1 MKRKDG
7 ATPTWSA
14 RIPLSVGMLAL
25 LALVGGVGGW
35 SVGTTLSGA
44 VIAPGTVQVESNRQ
58 VIQHPDGGVV
68 DEILVRNG
76 DRVQAGDVLLR
87 LDGSRLRSELTIIE
101 GQLRGLAAR
110 RARLGAERS
119 GAEKIAFPEELA
131 AQTGDDPQVHSLI
144 EGERA
149 LFAARL
155 ETLQQRSGLLD
166 KQNEQL
172 ASRIE
177 GIEAQLAAL
186 ARQKTLVAK
195 ELENKQTLLDGGLS
209 SSSAVLDLEREL
221 AGIEGESGSLKA
233 EIAGLNGEITANEIE
248 RLQLWTTRR
257 EEATTAERELQFSE
271 IELEERRIDL
281 RDRLSRMDLRAPVG
295 GVVYESK
302 IFAEQAVIQPADP
315 VMYIVPQD
323 QPLIVSA
330 RVDTG
335 DIAEVHIGQDVSLR
349 FSAFDQSGRD
359 PAPGK
364 VIRVSAD
371 AIVDEATQ
379 RNYYAVD
386 IRPAPRAFDELRAG
400 EELVPGMPVEAF
412 IRTRDR
418 TAFAYLAEPFTAFF
432 DKTFR
437 E

>member
-7 ATPTWSA
+7 ARPSWSA
-14 RIPLSVGMLAL
+14 RTPLSVGVLAL
-25 LALVGGVGGW
+25 LMLVGGVGGW

-44 VIAPGTVQVESNRQ
+44 VIAPGMVQVESNRQ

-87 LDGSRLRSELTIIE
+87 LDGSRLRSELAIIE

-110 RARLGAERS
+110 RARLVAERS
-119 GAEKIAFPEELA
+119 DAEEVTFPEDLV
-131 AQTGDDPQVHSLI
+131 AQADEDPQVHSLI
-144 EGERA
+144 EGEKA
-149 LFAARL
+149 LFAARA
-155 ETLQQRSGLLD
+155 EALQQRSGLLD

-177 GIEAQLAAL
+177 GIESQLAAL
-186 ARQKTLVAK
+186 ERQKTLVSN
-195 ELENKQTLLDGGLS
+195 ELENKQGLLDDGLS
-209 SSSAVLDLEREL
+209 STSVVLELEREL
-221 AGIEGESGSLKA
+221 AGIEGETGSLKA

-257 EEATTAERELQFSE
+257 EEATTAERELQFEE
-271 IELEERRIDL
+271 IELKERRIDL
-281 RDRLSRMDLRAPVG
+281 LDRLSRMDLRAPVA
-295 GVVYESK
+295 GVVYESRV
-302 IFAEQAVIQPADP
+302 FAEQAVIQPADP

-335 DIAEVHIGQDVSLR
+335 DIAEVHVGQDVSLR
-349 FSAFDQSGRD
+349 FSAFDQNGRD
-359 PAPGK
+359 PAPGE

-371 AIVDEATQ
+371 AIMDEATR

-386 IRPAPRAFDELRAG
+386 IRPDPSAFEDLRAG

-432 DKTFR
+432 EKTFR